1 MGADL
6 RQTTNLT
13 HTLSKWLGL
22 GALVV
27 GGLYYFFVH
36 RHMKYAAEPP
46 SISKANPKS
55 DA

>member
-6 RQTTNLT
+6 QQTTNVT

-27 GGLYYFFVH
+27 GGLYYLFVH
-36 RHMKYAAEPP
+36 RHMTGAAGPQA
-46 SISKANPKS
+46 ISKANPKS
-55 DA
+55 K